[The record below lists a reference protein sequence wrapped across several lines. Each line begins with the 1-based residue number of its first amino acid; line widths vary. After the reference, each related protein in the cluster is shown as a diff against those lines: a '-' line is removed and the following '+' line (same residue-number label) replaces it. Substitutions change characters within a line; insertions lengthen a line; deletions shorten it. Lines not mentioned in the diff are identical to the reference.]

1 MTKNHISFADM
12 AVTIDRIVNSV
23 FVEVDGKVDY
33 RPEYLKT
40 ASEFYKILAF
50 CPEAIAEDEFE
61 NGLMSMNDFFENIES
76 GKYVTELGEIKDHP
90 QCLEI
95 DEYVEKKI
103 AFKLSQM
110 ANTFGFA
117 AGELLNTLNMFV
129 SGHETEITNIIT
141 KSLDKAVDKGIKKTA
156 PTKSNK
162 SKSPIKIADK

>member
-1 MTKNHISFADM
+1 MTKNHISFTDM
-12 AVTIDRIVNSV
+12 AVTVDRIVNSV

-40 ASEFYKILAF
+40 ASEFYKIMAF
-50 CPEAIAEDEFE
+50 CPDAFSENEFE
-61 NGLMSMNDFFENIES
+61 NGLMSMNDFFENVEN
-76 GKYVTELGEIKDHP
+76 GKYVTELQEIKNHP

-103 AFKLSQM
+103 AFRLSQM

-129 SGHETEITNIIT
+129 SGHETEIADIIM
-141 KSLDKAVDKGIKKTA
+141 KSLDKAVDNGIKKTA
-156 PTKSNK
+156 PQKSSK
-162 SKSPIKIADK
+162 SKVPIKIADK